1 MDDVWVV
8 VVGGTL
14 SILAAITTHYLMKR
28 RELKMREAEHKL
40 ERYNDFLASLAGIG
54 SGYKTYEAHVHSAN
68 AINTLSIVASKK
80 VLEAV
85 YEMVDYI
92 QPHEGKSDNISEQ
105 DRILNKLILE
115 IRRDLYPKTSKDFR
129 QFKFRL
135 ISHGLKP
142 GEAVDTLEGLHS
154 HDR

>member
-1 MDDVWVV
+1 M
-8 VVGGTL
+8 
-14 SILAAITTHYLMKR
+14 
-28 RELKMREAEHKL
+28 
-40 ERYNDFLASLAGIG
+40 
-54 SGYKTYEAHVHSAN
+54 EAHVHSAN

-92 QPHEGKSDNISEQ
+92 QPHEGKSYNISEQ

-135 ISHGLKP
+135 ISHGLKS
-142 GEAVDTLEGLHS
+142 GEDVDTLEGLHS